1 MKVTT
6 IRQKVLI
13 PTEPDK
19 VYEAFIDG
27 KKHSAFTGS
36 RATCDPKVGGKF
48 TAWDGYISGKN
59 LELEKGKKI
68 VQEWITTEWPKG
80 YPPSKLELSFEKA
93 ENGTEILMIH
103 SGVPAEQA
111 AEIEQGWTGFY
122 WQPLEEY
129 FKKQT
134 K

>member
-1 MKVTT
+1 MKATT

-13 PTEPDK
+13 PAEPDK
-19 VYEAFIDG
+19 VYEAFVDG
-27 KKHSAFTGS
+27 KNHSAFTGS

-59 LELEKGKKI
+59 LQLEKGKKI

-80 YPPSKLELSFEKA
+80 YRPSKLELSFEKA

-111 AEIEQGWTGFY
+111 AEIEQGWIDFY
-122 WQPLEEY
+122 WQPLKEY
-129 FKKQT
+129 FKKQS